1 MLLRRL
7 FLLCLLATA
16 VALAADNKVEK
27 ATRPAESPISEAVW
41 QALDANGYRVVLE
54 DGPLCEI
61 WLRKSVPASTVK
73 TGQDALFPQLAPST
87 LVGAVHFL
95 KSSTDYKGD
104 PIKPGFYT
112 LRYELLP
119 ADGNHLGVAPNP
131 DFLLIMPPGSDT
143 DPNSVLKFQEMV
155 SLSRKATGSSHPGP
169 LSLVQADKT
178 VPGISKDDQ
187 DHSILSFK
195 LTLSSGEQLPMGM
208 VVKGTAPQ

>member
-1 MLLRRL
+1 MRLRY
-7 FLLCLLATA
+7 CLLLLLAATA
-16 VALAADNKVEK
+16 FAADAKVEK
-27 ATRPAESPISEAVW
+27 ISRPKESAVPDKVW
-41 QALDANGYRVVLE
+41 QVLDPDGYRVILD

-61 WLRKSVPASTVK
+61 WLRKSVSAASGK
-73 TGQDALFPQLAPST
+73 TNEEALFPQLAPT
-87 LVGAVHFL
+87 AFVGVINFL

-131 DFLLIMPPGSDT
+131 DFLLVLPPSSDSNP
-143 DPNSVLKFQEMV
+143 DAELKFQEMV
-155 SLSRKATGSSHPGP
+155 GLGRKATGSSHPGP

-178 VPGISKDDQ
+178 IPGVSKDDQ
-187 DHSILSFK
+187 DHWIFSAKLPLTTGGPLSIGL
-195 LTLSSGEQLPMGM
+195 